1 MYNYS
6 EAYLSSREFY
16 ERQGTDDPYSLMGF
30 RGTFTFSDHS
40 LVPELIQT
48 YVLRKT
54 KYERFRQV
62 PLELVN
68 TLAREIHGGE
78 PGVALRILDSLAEM
92 AVERARLLALDAT
105 SEKSNYTPE
114 LTIDDWSAQG
124 NAPDVAKEERTDDAE

>member
-16 ERQGTDDPYSLMGF
+16 ERQGTDDPFSLMGF
-30 RGTFTFSDHS
+30 RGEFTFSDHS

-78 PGVALRILDSLAEM
+78 PGVPLRILDSLAEM